1 MKSGA
6 GDLFLTGDNTYSGG
20 TLVAGGVLRFN
31 TAADINKWGTSTA
44 ITLNGGSIGNTVS
57 TPAATSINR
66 NIIVEGA
73 GGGVNVALHPLTWAG
88 NISGAGRFVK
98 SGDGELELTGTNTYS
113 GGTLIQ
119 RGSLRVA
126 SDAKLGAAGAGITL
140 DNNGALRASASFA
153 SARNVALT
161 GAGGVFQVDDGMTM
175 TLNGVVSGNV
185 LTKVRA
191 GTLVLNA
198 ANTYTGSNFVNG
210 GALQGNTNSLRGGII
225 FDSNMGNP
233 IPRSVTF
240 DQGFDGTYASII
252 RGFGA
257 VTKQGAGKLPGAL
270 NRAGP

>member
-1 MKSGA
+1 MAPCG
-6 GDLFLTGDNTYSGG
+6 
-20 TLVAGGVLRFN
+20 
-31 TAADINKWGTSTA
+31 
-44 ITLNGGSIGNTVS
+44 
-57 TPAATSINR
+57 
-66 NIIVEGA
+66 
-73 GGGVNVALHPLTWAG
+73 
-88 NISGAGRFVK
+88 
-98 SGDGELELTGTNTYS
+98 
-113 GGTLIQ
+113 
-119 RGSLRVA
+119 
-126 SDAKLGAAGAGITL
+126 
-140 DNNGALRASASFA
+140 ASASFA

-161 GAGGVFQVDDGMTM
+161 GAGGVFQADDGMTM

-185 LTKVRA
+185 LTKVGA
-191 GTLVLNA
+191 GTLALNA